1 MWWWVVV
8 CGQTPIRS
16 NVVLL
21 LPHLRYQAIMFPLR
35 PHITKSRA
43 KVTILIIW
51 VLSTVLAVPMGL
63 AYKIRVVSSQ
73 SPHICVQ

>member
-1 MWWWVVV
+1 
-8 CGQTPIRS
+8 
-16 NVVLL
+16 
-21 LPHLRYQAIMFPLR
+21 MFPLR